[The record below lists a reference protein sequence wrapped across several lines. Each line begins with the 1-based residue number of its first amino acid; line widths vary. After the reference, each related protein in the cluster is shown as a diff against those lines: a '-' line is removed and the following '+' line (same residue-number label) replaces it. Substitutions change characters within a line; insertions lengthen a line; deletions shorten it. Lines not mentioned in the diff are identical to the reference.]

1 MFSRRPSAW
10 PHHSLNCWSNLWCC
24 HSESL
29 RSFPSICTLCIVTLL
44 YIYMILWTI
53 VCIASRLSLTSQS
66 LVIFYTT
73 SENLLHTF
81 RWIFDF
87 YDKLQNVLRVVMRH
101 NKNIMYP
108 PFSYS
113 EGRTLLL
120 GLTVYYFQQ
129 QYQKPHHLY
138 LLWQELLPESSHN
151 LRWEKN

>member
-1 MFSRRPSAW
+1 M
-10 PHHSLNCWSNLWCC
+10 WCC
-24 HSESL
+24 HSESFL
-29 RSFPSICTLCIVTLL
+29 LFVLCALSL
-44 YIYMILWTI
+44 SYIYMWS
-53 VCIASRLSLTSQS
+53 CGQLSVLQVGSHS
-66 LVIFYTT
+66 PLNHLLFFYTT
-73 SENLLHTF
+73 SENLLHTL

-87 YDKLQNVLRVVMRH
+87 YGKLQNVLCVVMRH
-101 NKNIMYP
+101 KKNIMYP

-151 LRWEKN
+151 LQWEKIAYTIIGVHLTQ